1 MNKIVKIVLL
11 FIVVVLVATTFSLV
25 LLNDSKEGEIAKE
38 RTVVINYNPDNYAS
52 SVFQIAKEKGIF
64 EKYLPEDVKIEWT
77 TLTSASDIRDSMVA
91 GDIDIGTPGI
101 MAYMTAIDNDMP
113 LTIMSFYGYATV
125 KAYTNQEN
133 INSIADF
140 NTGDQI
146 SISGLASNPQAAYLA
161 ALKEDRI
168 GC

>member
-1 MNKIVKIVLL
+1 MNKKVIFVVAI
-11 FIVVVLVATTFSLV
+11 IVVAVVSCVLV
-25 LLNDSKEGEIAKE
+25 LNNQQGGTKVAKE

-52 SVFQIAKEKGIF
+52 AVNNLF
-64 EKYLPEDVKIEWT
+64 EKYLPENVKVEWT
-77 TLTSASDIRDSMVA
+77 TLTSASDIRDAMVA

-113 LTIMSFYGYATV
+113 LTLMSFYGYATV

-133 INSIADF
+133 INSLADF
-140 NTGDQI
+140 KSGDQI

-161 ALKEDRI
+161 ALKEERI
-168 GC
+168 RR

>member
-1 MNKIVKIVLL
+1 MNKKVIFVVAI
-11 FIVVVLVATTFSLV
+11 IVVAVISCVLV
-25 LLNDSKEGEIAKE
+25 LNNQQGGTKIAKE

-52 SVFQIAKEKGIF
+52 AVFQIAKENNLF
-64 EKYLPEDVKIEWT
+64 EKYLPENVKVEWT
-77 TLTSASDIRDSMVA
+77 TLTSASDIRDAMVA

-113 LTIMSFYGYATV
+113 LTLMSFYGYATV

-133 INSIADF
+133 INSLADF
-140 NTGDQI
+140 KSGDQI

-161 ALKEDRI
+161 ALKEERI
-168 GC
+168 RR